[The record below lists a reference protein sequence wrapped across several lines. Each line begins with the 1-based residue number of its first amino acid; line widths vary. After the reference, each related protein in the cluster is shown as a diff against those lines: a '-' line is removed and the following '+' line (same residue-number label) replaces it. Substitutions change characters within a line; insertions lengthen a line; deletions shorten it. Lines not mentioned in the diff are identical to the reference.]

1 MEIFIYLLIIIGI
14 IIYLLDIIIHLFGSS
29 SSYSKNKKQNNLQDL
44 KPSQSENKSKK
55 ESIIKTFVKVD
66 PKEEDSYDNRG
77 NKNKVNSGV
86 KLGQETAVK
95 EYTPEQL
102 NALKRVSKFISD
114 LSGIEELASNVDQKL
129 NENKDYN
136 ITPRDKAI
144 SEVSTMLNRVNSII
158 TALETPEEK
167 REDFRTNAMLNAE
180 LRALLTGHTTSTG
193 KEKQIVNI
201 LKSKGITKLYHV
213 TSLKNWKSIQNRG
226 GLYSLYC
233 IKQNNYNVDF
243 MSNSLSHQLD
253 VRKNTQDF
261 IKLSFKKITP
271 MTFGSLKR
279 GKRII
284 LLSIDVK
291 QLLENIDN
299 NTIYF
304 THMNSTGNDAKIYN
318 ITNKEE
324 ILNLDFNILT
334 SNRGYK
340 KGTKEHSVSQA
351 EVMVKRHI
359 PIEYIT
365 YEKELTE
372 SDL

>member
-1 MEIFIYLLIIIGI
+1 M
-14 IIYLLDIIIHLFGSS
+14 SS
-29 SSYSKNKKQNNLQDL
+29 
-44 KPSQSENKSKK
+44 
-55 ESIIKTFVKVD
+55 
-66 PKEEDSYDNRG
+66 
-77 NKNKVNSGV
+77 
-86 KLGQETAVK
+86 
-95 EYTPEQL
+95 
-102 NALKRVSKFISD
+102 
-114 LSGIEELASNVDQKL
+114 
-129 NENKDYN
+129 
-136 ITPRDKAI
+136 
-144 SEVSTMLNRVNSII
+144 
-158 TALETPEEK
+158 
-167 REDFRTNAMLNAE
+167 
-180 LRALLTGHTTSTG
+180 
-193 KEKQIVNI
+193 
-201 LKSKGITKLYHV
+201 
-213 TSLKNWKSIQNRG
+213 
-226 GLYSLYC
+226 
-233 IKQNNYNVDF
+233 
-243 MSNSLSHQLD
+243 SLSHQLD

-271 MTFGSLKR
+271 MTFGSLKS

-291 QLLENIDN
+291 QLLENIGN